1 MYRTGKINAEGLPN
15 TVTFSLDDHDPEQ
28 FKSNSL
34 EFSGSHLE
42 ISPKEAREVHI
53 ALQLLKEGRISGSA
67 GTETLLK
74 GIADIQAFKRFKTS
88 DEKTKQEDVK
98 THEFVPAVELNAESR
113 LNSWSALRYEAFL
126 DETRVTDNTV
136 DVTDSLSG
144 RKRNTEED
152 IELDLT
158 MATRSSSPRIQF
170 PCPSTPE
177 EATLS
182 LGLSS

>member
-1 MYRTGKINAEGLPN
+1 MYRTGKINAEGLPSSA
-15 TVTFSLDDHDPEQ
+15 TCSLDDHDPEQ
-28 FKSNSL
+28 LKSNSK
-34 EFSGSHLE
+34 EFSSPHLQ
-42 ISPKEAREVHI
+42 IPLKEAREVHM
-53 ALQLLKEGRISGSA
+53 ALQFLKEGRISGAA

-74 GIADIQAFKRFKTS
+74 GLADIQAFKRIKTS
-88 DEKTKQEDVK
+88 DEKMKQEDVK
-98 THEFVPAVELNAESR
+98 THEFGLVPNAEPR
-113 LNSWSALRYEAFL
+113 PTSWSFF
-126 DETRVTDNTV
+126 DEFRGIGNAV

-144 RKRNTEED
+144 RKRKAEED

-158 MATRSSSPRIQF
+158 MATRSASPRIQF